1 MDFNLNCTI
10 ILGLLIIQLLIVI
23 YYMMKNDKKYFD
35 IANNINQTN
44 YEISN
49 IKEILNLVQTNISQ
63 SFSNNIQSIILTQQN
78 SADVTHKQMTQIE
91 NKFEIL
97 RTGLENK
104 FHNIEEKFEILRNTL
119 ENKFDTFQSKSEIE
133 LNKIRNIVEEKLH
146 ETLEKR
152 LGDSFKIV
160 SERLE
165 MVYQGLGEMKSLANG
180 VGDLKKVLN
189 NVKTRGILGEIQLG
203 NILEQFLTTQQ
214 YSENVQIKD
223 GSQDRIEFTV
233 NLPGKDKEKL
243 MLPIDAKFPLA
254 SYQRLIAAQD
264 EGEKDKVDTE
274 LKILEQ
280 EIKKCAKT
288 IADKY
293 IYPPYTTDFAIMFIP
308 IEGLYCE
315 ILRIPGLVEA
325 IQNTYKVIITG
336 PTTLSAIINSLQMGF
351 RTLLIEKRSSEV
363 WKVLDI
369 IKKEFIKFADLL
381 NKTRLKLEQAGGV
394 IIDAE
399 KRSLLLKTKLEN
411 FENKYNTQPLTVK
424 PKLEE

>member
-1 MDFNLNCTI
+1 
-10 ILGLLIIQLLIVI
+10 
-23 YYMMKNDKKYFD
+23 MMKNDKKYFD